1 MSIWVTGSLEV
12 RDSSDQ
18 LVFQVGDS
26 SEGSPAKFSSLEV
39 TGSFEVISDPI
50 NANPILT
57 ASYGG
62 GDPDI
67 PRVGIGVLDPP
78 GVTLGVKGDLG
89 LSDSNS
95 DTRIAVVG
103 TNAYVNVGQ
112 DTNNRGF
119 MFWEG
124 GQKRIRFGTKES
136 GSTFFDSFIIK
147 SGSADVQVN
156 LTVGNSLTASNGL
169 KVGSNSI
176 QASDGGTP
184 ISWDTSDNVTIGRS
198 IQINGGS
205 LKASD
210 GNPSITLG
218 TGGNANVVSNLQVL
232 GGEIN
237 GSIDGHLYLKADQ
250 NLYLDL
256 DDDGDETGRELAVR
270 NNGSSEIFKIAENGD
285 VTTIGDISMANN
297 KSITGVANVIVN
309 YNTNG
314 GTGNF
319 IVERNGVDALLIDST
334 GKVTISEDLQ
344 LNQDRILASDGG
356 VPISWDTNDNVNI
369 TGDLEVGGGNIVV
382 NRSSTANTEA
392 DIRLRTHDTNLAAG
406 DNIGSVRF
414 WGSENG
420 TDYSEMAY
428 IIAEADEPFVY
439 NTNKGSR
446 LKFGTTRNGSGQTL
460 SPKMELDNAG
470 NLQIDGDI
478 QVSGN
483 EIKGSAGSSA
493 ITIDNQDVTIAGML
507 KVEGNSA
514 YKMMQVTKL

>member
-344 LNQDRILASDGG
+344 LNRRPD
-356 VPISWDTNDNVNI
+356 
-369 TGDLEVGGGNIVV
+369 
-382 NRSSTANTEA
+382 
-392 DIRLRTHDTNLAAG
+392 
-406 DNIGSVRF
+406 
-414 WGSENG
+414 
-420 TDYSEMAY
+420 
-428 IIAEADEPFVY
+428 
-439 NTNKGSR
+439 
-446 LKFGTTRNGSGQTL
+446 SGF
-460 SPKMELDNAG
+460 
-470 NLQIDGDI
+470 
-478 QVSGN
+478 
-483 EIKGSAGSSA
+483 
-493 ITIDNQDVTIAGML
+493 
-507 KVEGNSA
+507 
-514 YKMMQVTKL
+514 